1 MQQGDWLALKGLNI
15 GGQGSSGRVG
25 RTGECSLGA
34 AVGLQGTAFSTKDR

>member
-15 GGQGSSGRVG
+15 GGQGRSGWVG

-34 AVGLQGTAFSTKDR
+34 AVGLQGNAFSTKDR